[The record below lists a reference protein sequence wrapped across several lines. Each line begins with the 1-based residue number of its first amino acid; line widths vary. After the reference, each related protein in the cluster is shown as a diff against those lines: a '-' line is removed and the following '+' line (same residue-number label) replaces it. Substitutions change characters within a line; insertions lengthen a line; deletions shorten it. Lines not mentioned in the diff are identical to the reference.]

1 MTQPASPPPDTP
13 DAPIRNVIW
22 VTSYP
27 KSGNTWVGSA
37 LKFAGRSHGDPSDQV
52 DAYLLQRDR
61 QPPTINNAVAPR
73 FRDHPCS
80 VLKTHSVYSPSGQP
94 HRYPGMRLRTVGYV
108 HVYRNP
114 LDVLLSYIGYTRLE
128 YKSNLERP
136 EYPRRLFHDL
146 LGFDRTYSYEEWLKQ
161 SIDTI
166 PQANLDHALDRF
178 SDAGLA
184 IPHLQNLAG
193 TWVSHFESWR
203 NAPASIEG
211 HSVRYEDLTADMSA
225 FDPLASMYVFSTG
238 ELHAAVDKVNATAR
252 KVSVQGDADQ
262 VIFYNKMRAYYFQDY
277 YSKAA
282 IARFCER
289 HQAILERAGYGRIL
303 ETA

>member
-1 MTQPASPPPDTP
+1 MTQPPPRAA
-13 DAPIRNVIW
+13 APRQIRNVIW

-37 LKFAGRSHGDPSDQV
+37 LKFAGRAHGDHSNQV
-52 DAYLLQRDR
+52 DAYVLQSTGEA
-61 QPPTINNAVAPR
+61 PPVNKAVAPR
-73 FRDHPCS
+73 FSDHPCT
-80 VLKTHSVYSPSGQP
+80 VLKTHSEFSPAGQP
-94 HRYPGMRLRTVGYV
+94 HHFPGLELRTVGFV

-128 YKSNLERP
+128 YKANRER
-136 EYPRRLFHDL
+136 EGYAERLFIDL
-146 LGFDRTYSYEEWLKQ
+146 LGFDRTYSYDDWLQQ

-178 SDAGLA
+178 SDGGLS
-184 IPHLQNLAG
+184 IPHLHKLAG
-193 TWVSHFESWR
+193 SWTSHFDSWQGAR
-203 NAPASIEG
+203 SQVEG
-211 HSVRYEDLTADMSA
+211 HSVRYEDLTADVSA
-225 FDPLASMYVFSTG
+225 FDPLAAMYRFG
-238 ELHAAVDKVNATAR
+238 PEELHEAVDKANGIAR
-252 KVSVQGDADQ
+252 KVSVDGDADQ

-289 HQAILERAGYGRIL
+289 NRQVLERAGYTGIL